1 MATRNLTEGRAQT
14 KTSEEIGCSPSSEGG
29 LQQQSIYFSAVNILL
44 SITALLG
51 NSLILV
57 ALRKV
62 SSLHPTSKLLY
73 RCLATTDLL
82 VGLVSQPLYATYWMS
97 IVYEHWNLC
106 PYIRD
111 AAFITS
117 YGLSGVSLSTVAAIS
132 VDRLLV
138 LLLGLKYQQTV
149 TLKRTRIV
157 LATFWVISNVAASY
171 YILDG
176 RITFWYGRIFLPS
189 YIVISFVSYT
199 KIFRALSHR
208 QVQVQDHVLQQ
219 PSQPSALNT
228 ARYKKAVYSAL
239 WVQLALVACYLPYGI
254 MEILIGYARHLVVI
268 WGTATVLVYFN
279 STLNPFLYCWKIN
292 EVRQA
297 VKQTI
302 RQTLCSQ

>member
-1 MATRNLTEGRAQT
+1 M
-14 KTSEEIGCSPSSEGG
+14 
-29 LQQQSIYFSAVNILL
+29 SAVNILL

-57 ALRKV
+57 ALRRV

-149 TLKRTRIV
+149 TLKRTRNV

-189 YIVISFVSYT
+189 YLVISFVSYT

-228 ARYKKAVYSAL
+228 ARYNKAVYML
-239 WVQLALVACYLPYGI
+239 YGI
-254 MEILIGYARHLVVI
+254 MEILIGYARYSVVI